1 MRKLITILIFLF
13 STQVFAQRTTLS
25 VLDSLSREFSRDD
38 LVVYEH
44 TSVKHLVVD
53 DFTFEE
59 CEFSKGTKITKKAI
73 VTSVFSDSSLAF
85 SSDST
90 WTSYTNILKNLSMFT
105 DSELYDIFN
114 EVAFQEFY
122 RAAVLCRF
130 PMFHP
135 VITYPEVTY
144 RKGHIGKQFTKL
156 AVFCIVD
163 NKSF

>member
-1 MRKLITILIFLF
+1 MLLF
-13 STQVFAQRTTLS
+13 STQVFAQRTPLS
-25 VLDSLSREFSRDD
+25 VLDSLSRAFSRDD

-44 TSVKHLVVD
+44 TSVKHLIVD
-53 DFTFEE
+53 DFIFEE
-59 CEFSKGTKITKKAI
+59 CEFSKGIKVTRKVI
-73 VTSVFSDSSLAF
+73 VTSVFSDSELAF

-90 WTSYTNILKNLSMFT
+90 WTSYTEILKNLSSFT
-105 DSELYDIFN
+105 DDELFNIFN

-144 RKGHIGKQFTKL
+144 KRGYIGKQHTKL